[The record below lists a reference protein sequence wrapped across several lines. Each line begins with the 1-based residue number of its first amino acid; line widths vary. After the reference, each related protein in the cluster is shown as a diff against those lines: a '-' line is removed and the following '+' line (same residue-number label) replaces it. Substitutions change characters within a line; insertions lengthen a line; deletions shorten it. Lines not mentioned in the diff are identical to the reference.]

1 MEILTGQPIKKGS
14 GGGEILRDDFRFK
27 RVSFILHPFFTMSD
41 LLYLD
46 HNATTPIDPE
56 VRRVMLPW
64 LENEFG
70 NPSSVYGLGRRAAA
84 ALGTAREQV
93 AALVGA
99 HPTEILFNSC
109 GTEATNTAILS
120 ALAIDPDK
128 RHIITSA
135 VEHSA
140 TIKLCEHLAT
150 RGYEITW
157 LPVTAGGEL
166 DSGKLEASITSETAV
181 VSLLWA
187 NNETGVLF
195 PVGEIAAITKR
206 KKVPLHLDAV
216 QAAGKVPI
224 NLEEIG
230 AQYVSLSA
238 HKIYAPKGVGALYVN
253 RRARYTPLL
262 RGSQEESRRGGTQN
276 VASIVAFGKA
286 AELSR
291 THLHNS
297 AERSAKLRDRLEQT
311 LLATVAGVRRNG
323 SEKHRLPNTSSLAF
337 AGIEAESAL
346 LLLDREGLCCS
357 AGSACSSGSVHPS
370 HVLTAMGATR
380 DEARASLRF
389 SIGRTTTQAD
399 IDRALEII
407 PRVIAK
413 LRSFQPT
420 GGSPVQFAA

>member
-1 MEILTGQPIKKGS
+1 
-14 GGGEILRDDFRFK
+14 
-27 RVSFILHPFFTMSD
+27 MSE

-56 VRRVMLPW
+56 VRAAMLPW

-70 NPSSVYGLGRRAAA
+70 NPSSVYSLGRRSSA
-84 ALGTAREQV
+84 ALTKAREQV

-99 HPTEILFNSC
+99 QPSEIIFNSC

-140 TIKLCEHLAT
+140 TIKLCEYLAT

-157 LPVTAGGEL
+157 LPVDNDGLL
-166 DSGKLEASITSETAV
+166 DPDKLETAITSETAV

-195 PVGEIAAITKR
+195 PIEEIAAITAR

-224 NLEEIG
+224 NLEELG

-238 HKIYAPKGVGALYVN
+238 HKLYAPKGVGALYVN

-262 RGSQEESRRGGTQN
+262 RGSQEESKRGGTQN
-276 VASIVAFGKA
+276 VASIIAFGKA
-286 AELSR
+286 AEMAQC
-291 THLHNS
+291 HLLAA
-297 AERSAKLRDRLEQT
+297 AERIAKLRDRFEQT
-311 LLATVAGVRRNG
+311 LLSSVEGVRRNG
-323 SEKHRLPNTSSLAF
+323 TDEPRLPNTSNLTF
-337 AGIEAESAL
+337 TGIEAETAL
-346 LLLDREGLCCS
+346 LLFDQEGLCCS
-357 AGSACSSGSVHPS
+357 AGSACSSGSINPS
-370 HVLTAMGATR
+370 HVLTAMGVTR

-389 SIGRTTTQAD
+389 SLGRTTTESD

-407 PRVIAK
+407 PRIISK
-413 LRSFQPT
+413 LRAERPA
-420 GGSPVQFAA
+420 GGSPVAIKS

>member
-1 MEILTGQPIKKGS
+1 
-14 GGGEILRDDFRFK
+14 
-27 RVSFILHPFFTMSD
+27 MSE

-56 VRRVMLPW
+56 VRAVMLPW

-70 NPSSVYGLGRRAAA
+70 NPSSVYSLGRRAAA
-84 ALGTAREQV
+84 ALTAAREQV

-99 HPTEILFNSC
+99 HPSEIIFNSC

-140 TIKLCEHLAT
+140 TIKLCEYLAT

-157 LPVTAGGEL
+157 LPVDDGGRL
-166 DSGKLEASITSETAV
+166 DPQKLEAAITSETAV

-187 NNETGVLF
+187 NNETGILF
-195 PVGEIAAITKR
+195 PIQEIAAITAR

-224 NLEEIG
+224 NLEELG

-238 HKIYAPKGVGALYVN
+238 HKLYAPKGVGALYVN

-262 RGSQEESRRGGTQN
+262 RGSQEESKRGGTQN
-276 VASIVAFGKA
+276 VASIIAFGKA
-286 AELSR
+286 AELAR
-291 THLHNS
+291 NNLQS
-297 AERSAKLRDRLEQT
+297 AADRIAKLRNRFEQT
-311 LLATVAGVRRNG
+311 LLSSVEGVRRNG
-323 SEKHRLPNTSSLAF
+323 ADEPRLPNTSNLTFS
-337 AGIEAESAL
+337 GIDAETAL
-346 LLLDREGLCCS
+346 LLFDKEGLCCS
-357 AGSACSSGSVHPS
+357 AGSACSSGSINPS
-370 HVLTAMGATR
+370 HVLTAMGVSR
-380 DEARASLRF
+380 NEARASLRF
-389 SIGRTTTQAD
+389 SLGRTTTEAE

-413 LRSFQPT
+413 LHAAKPT
-420 GGSPVQFAA
+420 GGSPVHVTAAA

>member
-1 MEILTGQPIKKGS
+1 MP
-14 GGGEILRDDFRFK
+14 
-27 RVSFILHPFFTMSD
+27 D

-46 HNATTPIDPE
+46 HNATTPILPE
-56 VRRVMLPW
+56 VRDAMLPW

-70 NPSSVYGLGRRAAA
+70 NPSSVYSLGRRASA
-84 ALGTAREQV
+84 ALTAAREQV

-99 HPTEILFNSC
+99 QPSEIIFNSC

-128 RHIITSA
+128 RHIITST

-150 RGYEITW
+150 RGYGITW
-157 LPVTAGGEL
+157 LPVDKDGLL
-166 DSGKLEASITSETAV
+166 DPAKLEAAITSETAV

-187 NNETGVLF
+187 NNETGVIF
-195 PVGEIAAITKR
+195 PVEEIAAITAR

-224 NLEEIG
+224 NLAELG

-238 HKIYAPKGVGALYVN
+238 HKLCAPKGVGALYVN

-262 RGSQEESRRGGTQN
+262 RGSQEESKRGGTQN

-286 AELSR
+286 SSLALKSLP
-291 THLHNS
+291 THPEKIR
-297 AERSAKLRDRLEQT
+297 ALRDRFEQT
-311 LLATVAGVRRNG
+311 LINTVEGVRRNG
-323 SEKHRLPNTSSLAF
+323 ADEPRLPNTSNLTFTA
-337 AGIEAESAL
+337 IEAETAL
-346 LLLDREGLCCS
+346 LLFDKEGLCCS
-357 AGSACSSGSVHPS
+357 AGSACSSGSINPS
-370 HVLTAMGATR
+370 HVLTAMGVTR

-389 SIGRTTTQAD
+389 SLGRTTTEAD

-407 PRVIAK
+407 PRIVGK
-413 LRSFQPT
+413 LRAAQPA
-420 GGSPVQFAA
+420 GGSPVHIKS

>member
-1 MEILTGQPIKKGS
+1 MPE
-14 GGGEILRDDFRFK
+14 
-27 RVSFILHPFFTMSD
+27 

-56 VRRVMLPW
+56 VRSSMLPW

-70 NPSSVYGLGRRAAA
+70 NPSSVYSLGRRASA
-84 ALGTAREQV
+84 ALTKAREQV
-93 AALVGA
+93 ASLVGA
-99 HPTEILFNSC
+99 QPSEIIFNSC
-109 GTEATNTAILS
+109 GTEATNSAILS

-140 TIKLCEHLAT
+140 TIKLCEYLAT

-157 LPVTAGGEL
+157 LPVDKDGLL
-166 DSGKLEASITSETAV
+166 DPDKLETSITSETAI

-195 PVGEIAAITKR
+195 PVEEIASITTR

-224 NLEEIG
+224 NLEELG
-230 AQYVSLSA
+230 VQYVSLSA

-253 RRARYTPLL
+253 RKARYTPML
-262 RGSQEESRRGGTQN
+262 RGSQEESKRGGTQN

-286 AELSR
+286 AELAQS
-291 THLHNS
+291 HLLT
-297 AERSAKLRDRLEQT
+297 AAQRIAKLRDRFEETILS
-311 LLATVAGVRRNG
+311 TVDGARRNG
-323 SEKHRLPNTSSLAF
+323 TDEPRLPNTSNLTF
-337 AGIEAESAL
+337 AGIDAETAL
-346 LLLDREGLCCS
+346 LLFDQEGLCCS
-357 AGSACSSGSVHPS
+357 AGSACSSGSINPS
-370 HVLTAMGATR
+370 HVLTAMGVSR

-389 SIGRTTTQAD
+389 SLGRTTTD
-399 IDRALEII
+399 SEVERALEII
-407 PRVIAK
+407 PRIIAK
-413 LRSFQPT
+413 LRAAQPT
-420 GGSPVQFAA
+420 GGSPVHVSA

>member
-1 MEILTGQPIKKGS
+1 MPE
-14 GGGEILRDDFRFK
+14 
-27 RVSFILHPFFTMSD
+27 

-56 VRRVMLPW
+56 VRSSMLPW

-70 NPSSVYGLGRRAAA
+70 NPSSVYSLGRRASA
-84 ALGTAREQV
+84 ALTKAREQV
-93 AALVGA
+93 ASLVGA
-99 HPTEILFNSC
+99 QPSEIIFNSC
-109 GTEATNTAILS
+109 GTEATNSAILS

-140 TIKLCEHLAT
+140 TIKLCEYLAT

-157 LPVTAGGEL
+157 LPVDKDGLL
-166 DSGKLEASITSETAV
+166 DPDKLETSITSETAI

-195 PVGEIAAITKR
+195 PVEEIASITTR

-224 NLEEIG
+224 NLEELG
-230 AQYVSLSA
+230 VQYVSLSA

-253 RRARYTPLL
+253 RKARYTPML
-262 RGSQEESRRGGTQN
+262 RGSQEESKRGGTQN

-286 AELSR
+286 AELAQS
-291 THLHNS
+291 HLLTV
-297 AERSAKLRDRLEQT
+297 AQRIAKLRDRFEETILS
-311 LLATVAGVRRNG
+311 TVDGARRNG
-323 SEKHRLPNTSSLAF
+323 TDEPRLPNTSNLTF
-337 AGIEAESAL
+337 AGIDAETAL
-346 LLLDREGLCCS
+346 LLFDQEGLCCS
-357 AGSACSSGSVHPS
+357 AGSACSSGSINPS
-370 HVLTAMGATR
+370 HVLTAMGVSR

-389 SIGRTTTQAD
+389 SLGRTTTD
-399 IDRALEII
+399 SEVERALEII
-407 PRVIAK
+407 PRIIAK
-413 LRSFQPT
+413 LRAAQPT
-420 GGSPVQFAA
+420 GGSPVHVSA

>member
-1 MEILTGQPIKKGS
+1 
-14 GGGEILRDDFRFK
+14 
-27 RVSFILHPFFTMSD
+27 MSE

-46 HNATTPIDPE
+46 HNATTPIIPE
-56 VRRVMLPW
+56 VRDAMLPW

-70 NPSSVYGLGRRAAA
+70 NPSSVYALGRRANA
-84 ALGTAREQV
+84 ALTKAREQV
-93 AALVGA
+93 ASLVGA
-99 HPTEILFNSC
+99 QPSEIVFNSC

-128 RHIITSA
+128 RHIITST

-157 LPVTAGGEL
+157 LPVDKEGRL
-166 DSGKLEASITSETAV
+166 DSDRLETAITSETAV

-187 NNETGVLF
+187 NNETGVIF
-195 PVGEIAAITKR
+195 PIEEIAAITTR

-216 QAAGKVPI
+216 QAVGKVPI
-224 NLEEIG
+224 NLEELG
-230 AQYVSLSA
+230 VQYVSLSA
-238 HKIYAPKGVGALYVN
+238 HKLYAPKGVGALYVN

-262 RGSQEESRRGGTQN
+262 RGSQEESKRGGTQN

-286 AELSR
+286 AELAQL
-291 THLHNS
+291 HLLTA
-297 AERSAKLRDRLEQT
+297 AEQIGKLRDRLEKR
-311 LLATVAGVRRNG
+311 LDAKVEGVRRNG
-323 SEKHRLPNTSSLAF
+323 TDEPRLPNTSNLTFS
-337 AGIEAESAL
+337 GIEAETAL
-346 LLLDREGLCCS
+346 LLFDKEGLCCS
-357 AGSACSSGSVHPS
+357 AGSACSSGSINPS
-370 HVLTAMGATR
+370 HVLTAMGVTR

-389 SIGRTTTQAD
+389 SLGRTTTEAD

-413 LRSFQPT
+413 LRAAQPA
-420 GGSPVQFAA
+420 GGSPVHVSA

>member
-1 MEILTGQPIKKGS
+1 
-14 GGGEILRDDFRFK
+14 
-27 RVSFILHPFFTMSD
+27 MSE

-46 HNATTPIDPE
+46 HNATTPIDPK
-56 VRRVMLPW
+56 VRAAMLPW

-70 NPSSVYGLGRRAAA
+70 NPSSVYSLGRRASA
-84 ALGTAREQV
+84 ALSIAREQV

-99 HPTEILFNSC
+99 QPSEIIFNSC
-109 GTEATNTAILS
+109 GTESTNTAILS

-157 LPVTAGGEL
+157 LPVNEGGRL
-166 DSGKLEASITSETAV
+166 DLLRLEADITSDTAV

-187 NNETGVLF
+187 NNETGILF
-195 PVGEIAAITKR
+195 PVEEISAITAR

-224 NLEEIG
+224 NLEELC

-238 HKIYAPKGVGALYVN
+238 HKLYAPKGVGALYVN

-262 RGSQEESRRGGTQN
+262 RGSQEETKRGGTQN

-286 AELSR
+286 AELAQN
-291 THLHNS
+291 HLLTA
-297 AERSAKLRDRLEQT
+297 AERIGKLRGRFEQT
-311 LLATVAGVRRNG
+311 LLSTVEGVRRNG
-323 SEKHRLPNTSSLAF
+323 TDEPRLPNTSNLTF
-337 AGIEAESAL
+337 AGIEAEAAL
-346 LLLDREGLCCS
+346 LLFDKEGLCCS
-357 AGSACSSGSVHPS
+357 AGSACSSGSINPS
-370 HVLTAMGATR
+370 HVLTAMGVTR

-389 SIGRTTTQAD
+389 SLGRTTTEEE
-399 IDRALEII
+399 IDSALEII
-407 PRVIAK
+407 PRIVAK
-413 LRSFQPT
+413 LRAAQPT
-420 GGSPVQFAA
+420 GGSPVHVTA

>member
-1 MEILTGQPIKKGS
+1 MP
-14 GGGEILRDDFRFK
+14 
-27 RVSFILHPFFTMSD
+27 D

-46 HNATTPIDPE
+46 HNATTPILPE
-56 VRRVMLPW
+56 VRDAMLPW

-70 NPSSVYGLGRRAAA
+70 NPSSVYSLGRRASA
-84 ALGTAREQV
+84 ALTAAREQV

-99 HPTEILFNSC
+99 QPSEIIFNSC

-128 RHIITSA
+128 RHIITST

-157 LPVTAGGEL
+157 LPVDKDGLL
-166 DSGKLEASITSETAV
+166 DPAKLEAAITSETAV

-195 PVGEIAAITKR
+195 PVEEIAAITAR

-224 NLEEIG
+224 NLSELG

-238 HKIYAPKGVGALYVN
+238 HKLCAPKGVGALYVN

-262 RGSQEESRRGGTQN
+262 RGSQEESKRGGTQN

-286 AELSR
+286 SELALKSLP
-291 THLHNS
+291 THP
-297 AERSAKLRDRLEQT
+297 ERIRALRDRFEQT
-311 LLATVAGVRRNG
+311 LINTVEGVRRNG
-323 SEKHRLPNTSSLAF
+323 ADEPRLPNTSNLTFTA
-337 AGIEAESAL
+337 IEAETAL
-346 LLLDREGLCCS
+346 LLFDKEGLCCS
-357 AGSACSSGSVHPS
+357 AGSACSSGSINPS
-370 HVLTAMGATR
+370 HVLTAMGVTR

-389 SIGRTTTQAD
+389 SLGRTTTEAD

-407 PRVIAK
+407 PRIVGK
-413 LRSFQPT
+413 LRAAQPA
-420 GGSPVQFAA
+420 GGSPVHIKS